1 MPLPNPRKGQ
11 DQNAFMSKCMGDE
24 TIKKEFPNQKQ
35 RIAVC
40 LSQFKRK
47 KATASED
54 TDWDSIFDEDFIL
67 F

>member
-1 MPLPNPRKGQ
+1 MPIPTPRKGQ

-24 TIKKEFPNQKQ
+24 TMKKEFPAQKQ

-40 LSQFKRK
+40 LSQMRRK
-47 KATASED
+47 KANASDLDWED
-54 TDWDSIFDEDFIL
+54 FSDESFIL